1 MLQTPSFIFG
11 RTSAQYYRWVD
22 VFSEVIASLRTGR
35 AKFARTRHLGRWGNR
50 FGPEPGMGF
59 HVVLAG
65 SCWLITESDPPVQL
79 SAGDVVLLPRGA
91 VHGLAGS
98 PDRGINA
105 LPPDSEGPDG
115 GDGDE
120 DAGCATLLCG
130 AYRLDHTQVH
140 PFLRSLPEV
149 IHLPAQ
155 LGHHPALRS
164 AVDLLAADLSDPQP
178 GADAARPALL
188 DLLLVYVLRAWL
200 REEAARQPGA
210 GWQAALD
217 DPAVAAALQQMHAAP
232 QQPWTVQELGALTGL
247 SRTTFARRFTAV
259 MGLPPLAYLTWW
271 RLNCAAR
278 LLIRDDA
285 ALATVARR
293 VGYASEFAFAN
304 AFKRQFGVSPGRFR
318 RTRLQEPVQHDYDLA
333 GVPAG

>member
-1 MLQTPSFIFG
+1 MDI
-11 RTSAQYYRWVD
+11 
-22 VFSEVIASLRTGR
+22 FSEVIGSLRTGR
-35 AKFARTRHLGRWGNR
+35 AKFARTRHLGTWGNR

-65 SCWLITESDPPVQL
+65 SCWLLTDSEPPVRL

-98 PDRGINA
+98 PDRDLA
-105 LPPDSEGPDG
+105 LLPPDSGGPDR

-120 DAGCATLLCG
+120 EADCATLLCG
-130 AYRLDHTQVH
+130 AYRLDHAQPH

-178 GADAARPALL
+178 GADAALPALL

-200 REEAARQPGA
+200 REEATRRPGT

-217 DPAVAAALQQMHAAP
+217 DPAVAAALRQMHVAP
-232 QQPWTVQELGALTGL
+232 QRPWTVQQLAALTDL
-247 SRTTFARRFTAV
+247 SRTTFARRFAAA
-259 MGLPPLAYLTWW
+259 MGVPPLAYLTWW
-271 RLNCAAR
+271 RLNRAAQ
-278 LLIRDDA
+278 LLVREDA
-285 ALATVARR
+285 PLASIARR

-304 AFKRQFGVSPGRFR
+304 AFKRRFGVSPGRFR
-318 RTRLQEPVQHDYDLA
+318 RTRRQEPVQHDYDLG
-333 GVPAG
+333 GVSTA